1 MFFPRCRLLNRASQ
15 PAFIVLLF
23 GFLSWLA
30 SVHAYF
36 IINQPGASTSW
47 AVGSPYPV
55 TWTKGLEDGVDTFDI
70 ELMRLYEDGLYLV
83 AKSGTA
89 LPRNPWSSSP
99 TNSDGGFTSAVPTT
113 YSTLNILLEDVPAGD
128 DYFLLC
134 LNSTIGV
141 TFGISSR
148 FTVSNSSSSSNPSPD
163 PSVPTITVS
172 GTPDPLKVFA
182 TTLSPASNGAHGL
195 LYGDEPGIWGVLVM
209 IGAATLS
216 AVWTLW

>member
-1 MFFPRCRLLNRASQ
+1 MFYPHRRSPNRASQ
-15 PAFIVLLF
+15 PAFIIVLF
-23 GFLSWLA
+23 GFLSYLA

-55 TWTKGLEDGVDTFDI
+55 TWTKGLQDGVDTFDV

-83 AKSGTA
+83 AKSG
-89 LPRNPWSSSP
+89 
-99 TNSDGGFTSAVPTT
+99 SAVPTT
-113 YSTLNILLEDVPAGD
+113 YSTLNILLQDVPAGD

-134 LNSTIGV
+134 LNSTDGV

-163 PSVPTITVS
+163 PSVPTVTVS

-182 TTLSPASNGAHGL
+182 TTLGPASNGAHGL
-195 LYGDEPGIWGVLVM
+195 LYGNEPGIWGVLVM
-209 IGAATLS
+209 MGAAVLS
-216 AVWTLW
+216 GVWTLW

>member
-1 MFFPRCRLLNRASQ
+1 MFFSRRRSLNRTSR

-23 GFLSWLA
+23 GFLA

-36 IINQPGASTSW
+36 IVDQPGASTSW

-55 TWTKGLEDGVDTFDI
+55 TWTKGLQDGIDMFDM

-83 AKSGTA
+83 AKS
-89 LPRNPWSSSP
+89 
-99 TNSDGGFTSAVPTT
+99 VPTT
-113 YSTLNILLEDVPAGD
+113 YSTLNVLLQDVPSGN

-134 LNSTIGV
+134 LNSTDGV
-141 TFGISSR
+141 TFAISSR

-163 PSVPTITVS
+163 PSVPTVTIS

-182 TTLSPASNGAHGL
+182 TTMGPASNSAHGL
-195 LYGDEPGIWGVLVM
+195 LYGDEPGVWGVLFM
-209 IGAATLS
+209 TGAAVLS
-216 AVWTLW
+216 GIWTLW